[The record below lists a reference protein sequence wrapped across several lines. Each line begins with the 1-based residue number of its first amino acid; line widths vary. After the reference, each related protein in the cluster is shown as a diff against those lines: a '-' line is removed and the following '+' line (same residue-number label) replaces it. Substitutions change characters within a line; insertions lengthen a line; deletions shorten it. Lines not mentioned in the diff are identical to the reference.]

1 MGKLILANHQK
12 HAIIC
17 RCLGR
22 LGELPTA
29 FCGRT
34 QLNNAYLKSGNNVTI
49 MNVPQFDATNDFGVQ
64 AANRLTVK
72 NVTGKAGTADFQ
84 SNAGLLTLDNWH
96 IDSKKMF
103 LNGTDI
109 YNDPN
114 YLSALVHGRLVKK
127 NTPEDEYEADEESEE
142 EETTIGGNWLSV
154 SGGTLKTENFLN
166 RFDETNPA
174 IVPIMN
180 NN

>member
-1 MGKLILANHQK
+1 MGIIQKFSRLSVDTHRALAYTQICGSVIPQARFLLKNLTK
-12 HAIIC
+12 YPYFLDCSVFLASTGAI
-17 RCLGR
+17 
-22 LGELPTA
+22 
-29 FCGRT
+29 
-34 QLNNAYLKSGNNVTI
+34 
-49 MNVPQFDATNDFGVQ
+49 
-64 AANRLTVK
+64 
-72 NVTGKAGTADFQ
+72 
-84 SNAGLLTLDNWH
+84 
-96 IDSKKMF
+96 
-103 LNGTDI
+103 NGTDI

-127 NTPEDEYEADEESEE
+127 NTPEDEADEESEE